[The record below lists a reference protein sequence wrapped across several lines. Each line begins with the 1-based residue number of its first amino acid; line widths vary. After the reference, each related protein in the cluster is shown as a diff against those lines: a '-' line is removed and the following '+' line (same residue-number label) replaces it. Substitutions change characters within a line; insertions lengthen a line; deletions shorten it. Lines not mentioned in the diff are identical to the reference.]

1 MKKVTTLIF
10 ILMLFNACTVLDM
23 SKAHRQERKE
33 LRMEA
38 REEIRPIEE
47 KYNKDLKKLKG
58 KQSLEFGVWLASKG
72 KALKDL
78 FG

>member
-1 MKKVTTLIF
+1 MKK
-10 ILMLFNACTVLDM
+10 ILSILAILSLTACSAVDM
-23 SKAHRQERKE
+23 GVRHRAEKKE

-58 KQSLEFGVWLASKG
+58 KQSLEFGVWLAGKG

-78 FG
+78 FE